1 VGTRGERGDRTKGGA
16 GMIVRIA
23 GAAGQRTAQVDAPEP
38 LAAGERL
45 RLGYQSGGHRYL
57 LALSIDEHGE
67 VTPLY
72 PERGSSLTVPAAV
85 PSATHFLP
93 DSLELTG
100 AGLERIIVVLS
111 DQPLEM
117 EAAQRAARAAYE
129 RAGGELSRLPKLGLP
144 GITFDLCRQELET
157 CQRECRPITPPVV
170 TGTSSEVPRDGVEWN
185 ASTRVL
191 NCSRS
196 SLRVTV
202 TEEAARA
209 LTRGGADAAM
219 INLAPDSVLLV
230 RGGTK
235 AFPLLLEDWAMLHA
249 QLTGQPDAKIDL
261 HANAKTVDG
270 DTVWNATYESA
281 GTRFVARARE
291 QSNCRWLTIERDG
304 TERRAAA
311 VSSW

>member
-1 VGTRGERGDRTKGGA
+1 MNQAGHIGDLDLRRHRAGEALGVEGPAIAAHAASCPECRARLRALDEEQRRFEGAISFDRFAAGVERAPRGARAASPRRPPARVWALPTLAMAAAVALVVTFHHPAAPVGTRGERGDRTKGGA

-144 GITFDLCRQELET
+144 GEEFTRTF
-157 CQRECRPITPPVV
+157 
-170 TGTSSEVPRDGVEWN
+170 
-185 ASTRVL
+185 
-191 NCSRS
+191 
-196 SLRVTV
+196 
-202 TEEAARA
+202 
-209 LTRGGADAAM
+209 
-219 INLAPDSVLLV
+219 
-230 RGGTK
+230 
-235 AFPLLLEDWAMLHA
+235 
-249 QLTGQPDAKIDL
+249 AKP
-261 HANAKTVDG
+261 
-270 DTVWNATYESA
+270 
-281 GTRFVARARE
+281 
-291 QSNCRWLTIERDG
+291 
-304 TERRAAA
+304 
-311 VSSW
+311 